1 MSLQNA
7 TIHSSDKKEIKI
19 PLHLAIIPNMIKQQ
33 YDEDIPTNE
42 IQEFFLLNVHS
53 TILEKYI
60 IPFLYLY
67 ENEPMHE
74 IQKPLF
80 SKNLNIIVQQ
90 KYVDFIN
97 NIVDENHLCRI
108 FESSN
113 YIDLKPLMDLV
124 SVKIKLILL
133 EKTPEQ
139 QRIFFSN
146 IYKTKK

>member
-124 SVKIKLILL
+124 SFKIQILLL
-133 EKTPEQ
+133 EKTPEE
-139 QRIFFSN
+139 QRSFLSN